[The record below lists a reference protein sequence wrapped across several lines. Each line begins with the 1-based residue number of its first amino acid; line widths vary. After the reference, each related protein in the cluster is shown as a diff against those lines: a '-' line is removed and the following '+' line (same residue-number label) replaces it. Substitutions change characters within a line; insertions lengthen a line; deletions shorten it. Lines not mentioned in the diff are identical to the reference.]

1 MKERRQL
8 LFGRYPDPYTRSEN
22 YLSPFQRRRTVPPS
36 AGLTQKSPTPK
47 YGVGL
52 FFGGPGGIRTLD
64 LCDANAALSQLSYGP
79 IYLTTLNI
87 LTLSNGFVK
96 VFLSVPC
103 CAVWQTN
110 FRSVFA
116 GKPLPLSY

>member
-1 MKERRQL
+1 LYPKKTKNPNPSPIGNR
-8 LFGRYPDPYTRSEN
+8 FGFF
-22 YLSPFQRRRTVPPS
+22 L
-36 AGLTQKSPTPK
+36 
-47 YGVGL
+47 
-52 FFGGPGGIRTLD
+52 FGGPGGIRTLD

-103 CAVWQTN
+103 CAVRQTN